1 MIDYKNYK
9 APEKSTF
16 LRDAFLIVA
25 IIATVLLLSH
35 LDNEEH
41 EARLEQIKQAKL
53 N

>member
-1 MIDYKNYK
+1 MYDWKNYK

-16 LRDAFLIVA
+16 FRDAFLTVA

-41 EARLEQIKQAKL
+41 EARLEQIKQARMK
-53 N
+53 